1 MFYKRQYGGS
11 LADYSNFTIYFTV
24 LTVITQT
31 VVVPV
36 LSNKF
41 KVSHQQAE
49 QYY

>member
-11 LADYSNFTIYFTV
+11 LADYSSFTIYFTV
-24 LTVITQT
+24 LTVITQI

-41 KVSHQQAE
+41 KV
-49 QYY
+49 